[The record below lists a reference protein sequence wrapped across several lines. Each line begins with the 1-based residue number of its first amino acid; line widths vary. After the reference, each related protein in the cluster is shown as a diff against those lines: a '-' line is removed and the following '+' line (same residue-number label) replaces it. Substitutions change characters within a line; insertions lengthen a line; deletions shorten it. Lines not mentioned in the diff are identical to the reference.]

1 MEERTEQQSRKVLVI
16 DDQAPVREAVEEVLA
31 MVGIVVLAAEDG
43 HMGIHMYQER
53 KDEIDLVL
61 LDLSMPGLSGQETL
75 RQLRQINPAIKVI
88 LSSGYSEEE
97 ITKEFDYAK
106 DFLQKPYNIDRLIDL
121 VDQYLSSD

>member
-53 KDEIDLVL
+53 MDEIDLVL

-106 DFLQKPYNIDRLIDL
+106 DFLQKPYNIDRLIEL